1 MKLRFFSINALDPE
15 ADQAAL
21 DAFCTQHRL
30 VAIDK
35 HFVTRSDVCY
45 WSVCVTYLEKST
57 SPTISKPN
65 QTINKRGQVDYR
77 EVLNDQDFA
86 VYAKLRNLRKLIS
99 DAESTPVY
107 AIVSNDQM
115 AAMVTNRVNSLTAL
129 GAINGI
135 GDAKLEKYGKRF
147 LEVLQTEWTG
157 SQTHEAHPHPTG

>member
-1 MKLRFFSINALDPE
+1 MKLRFFSINALDPD
-15 ADQAAL
+15 ADQAML
-21 DAFCTQHRL
+21 DTFCTQHRL

-57 SPTISKPN
+57 SPAISKPP
-65 QTINKRGQVDYR
+65 QAINKRGQVDYR

-86 VYAKLRNLRKLIS
+86 VYSKLRNLRKLIS
-99 DAESTPVY
+99 DAEGTPVY

-129 GAINGI
+129 GTINGI
-135 GDAKLEKYGKRF
+135 GDAKLGKYGKRF
-147 LEVLQTEWTG
+147 LEVLQTEWAG
-157 SQTHEAHPHPTG
+157 SQPHETHLHSTG